1 MVNIKAEDTSLKE
14 ALADAEETVKYVR
27 ALLED
32 HCKTNSKKKG
42 ECQEI
47 TESGKF
53 NVEPLYRI
61 IRTEP
66 VFIGTSQLMQH
77 SQLSTKSLERS
88 CIQTQSAP

>member
-1 MVNIKAEDTSLKE
+1 M
-14 ALADAEETVKYVR
+14 EE
-27 ALLED
+27 

-53 NVEPLYRI
+53 SVDPLYRI

-66 VFIGTSQLMQH
+66 VFVGTSPIIQP
-77 SQLSTKSLERS
+77 SPWGTK
-88 CIQTQSAP
+88 